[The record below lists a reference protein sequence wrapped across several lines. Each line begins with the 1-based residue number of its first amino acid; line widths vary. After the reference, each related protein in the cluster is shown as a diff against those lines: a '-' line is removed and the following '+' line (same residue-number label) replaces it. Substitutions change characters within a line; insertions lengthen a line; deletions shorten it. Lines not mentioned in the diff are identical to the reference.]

1 MAILDFL
8 GGIVDS
14 AVQGSST
21 AAQVAVQKEIAEKNL
36 NFQKETLQY
45 QKDLQKEIFA
55 REDNSVQRRVADLE
69 AAGIN
74 KTLAAG
80 SGASAGEAIGVIT
93 PQQDSSWVDKIS
105 GFSGLAGVFL
115 DNAMKTAQAKEAQAD
130 AEIAEHDAKIITGQ
144 NVWTSGTYSN
154 PWLQVGMY
162 IADKLGLDFE
172 FPDLDGSGTGS
183 SDIPSGVPEVTD
195 PRLNSDGSINFDWY
209 SSNKYTMADWNFL
222 LDHTTYDERRS
233 HGYTR

>member
-1 MAILDFL
+1 MGLLDFL
-8 GGIVDS
+8 GGIFDS
-14 AVQGSST
+14 SVQAGLS
-21 AAQVAVQKEIAEKNL
+21 AAQIDAQKEISDKNL
-36 NFQKETLQY
+36 AFQRETLDY
-45 QKDLQKEIFA
+45 QKNLQNKIFA

-74 KTLAAG
+74 RTLAAG

-93 PQQDSSWVDKIS
+93 PQQDASWVDKIS
-105 GFSGLAGVFL
+105 GFTGLAGVFL
-115 DNAMKTAQAKEAQAD
+115 DNALKTAQAKEAQAK
-130 AEIAEHDAKIITGQ
+130 AEVAEHDAKVITGQ
-144 NVWTSGTYSN
+144 SVWTSDTYSN

-162 IADKLGLDFE
+162 VADKLGLDFE

-183 SDIPSGVPEVTD
+183 SDKPSGVPEVTD
-195 PRLNSDGSINFDWY
+195 PRLNPDGSINFGWY